1 MSDRRFRILVLCTG
15 NSARSQIAEAI
26 LATRGVGRIEAGSAG
41 SHPAAQVNPFAIA
54 TLRSH
59 RIRWDDKVPKT
70 IDEVAGS
77 PWDLLITVCDH
88 ANESCP
94 FFPGDPARV
103 HWGMPDPAAVEGDD
117 AVKAT
122 AFEETYHELDRRVES
137 LLMAPLESLDREA
150 LIRYAQAVHA
160 SRSRT

>member
-1 MSDRRFRILVLCTG
+1 MSDARFRILVLCTG

-41 SHPAAQVNPFAIA
+41 SAPAPRVNPFAVS
-54 TLRSH
+54 TLKAH
-59 RIRWDDKVPKT
+59 RIPWEGKVPKT
-70 IDEVAGS
+70 IDEVAGT

-103 HWGMPDPAAVEGDD
+103 HWGMPDPAAVEGGEDL
-117 AVKAT
+117 KAA

-137 LLMAPLESLDREA
+137 LLMAPLETLDRDA
-150 LIRYAQAVHA
+150 LIRYAQAVHV
-160 SRSRT
+160 SRTRT